1 MSSSETILVVDD
13 DADILAVTCAAIKRD
28 GYEVEGAGGGEEA
41 IAKLALRPY
50 DIVLSDLFM
59 PGMMGTEVLKKIKD
73 IRPATDVIIMTGSP
87 SLETAIQALKDGAYD
102 YILKPFKKDYLH
114 AVLKRCADHRST
126 RKELAAEKQLR
137 EELQAAYQELKKL
150 EHLQEGF
157 IGRVSHELRTPLAQV
172 LGSLEILEKMPPS
185 DPAKFAERV
194 AVARRGT
201 ERLKELVEDIVR
213 FSAVSR
219 PDIKLEASAVQVLP
233 IFEAILA
240 QTKTEWEGRKLTVR
254 LSFEPGTPAVLGDPQ
269 LLERAFL
276 HLFRNAI
283 RFNKEGGR
291 IEVGARKLDKTLLI
305 AIKDTGEGVPEE
317 AQKTIFDAFYQIAE
331 YMSRQVG
338 GLGLGLALVKRIVE
352 CHGGSVLVDSAQ
364 GQGSTFKV
372 LLPLAGDSLPPKR
385 L

>member
-1 MSSSETILVVDD
+1 MSTAETILVVDD
-13 DADILAVTCAAIKRD
+13 DADILAVTCTAVKRD
-28 GYEVEGAGGGEEA
+28 GYSVEGAASGEEA
-41 IAKLALRPY
+41 LGKLAERSF

-59 PGMMGTEVLKKIKD
+59 PGMNGTEVLRRIKD

-102 YILKPFKKDYLH
+102 YILKPFKRDYLH

-137 EELQAAYQELKKL
+137 EELQAAYRELKKL

-185 DPAKFAERV
+185 DPAKVKERILS
-194 AVARRGT
+194 ARRGT

-213 FSAVSR
+213 FSIVSS
-219 PDIKLEASAVQVLP
+219 PDLELKTAPVGLRDIFDSITRQAKAECDTRKLAVQ
-233 IFEAILA
+233 I
-240 QTKTEWEGRKLTVR
+240 
-254 LSFEPGTPAVLGDPQ
+254 SFEPGLPDVLGDRE

-276 HLFRNAI
+276 HLFRNAV

-291 IEVGARKLDKTLLI
+291 IEITARKLDKSLLVSI
-305 AIKDTGEGVPEE
+305 RDTGEGVPEE
-317 AQKTIFDAFYQIAE
+317 QQKTIFDAFYQIAE

-352 CHGGSVLVDSAQ
+352 SHGGSVLVDSSL

-372 LLPLAGDSLPPKR
+372 LLPLAGDVPPSKR